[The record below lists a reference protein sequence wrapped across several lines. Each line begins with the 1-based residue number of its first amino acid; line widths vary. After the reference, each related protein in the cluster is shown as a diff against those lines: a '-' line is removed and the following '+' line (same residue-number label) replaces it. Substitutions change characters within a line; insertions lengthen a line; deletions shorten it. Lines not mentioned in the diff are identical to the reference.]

1 MSEAK
6 EIARDG
12 ATPVKNSGR
21 GWVNKGDARLY
32 PFTIDYK
39 EYTEAFSVS
48 RSNWS
53 KLQSDAF
60 RNEQDLPAFRLVL
73 GEEGGTD
80 KLRVWVIGDEIFKEM
95 REAWLE
101 KYGEQ

>member
-1 MSEAK
+1 MTEIK
-6 EIARDG
+6 EIRRDG

-32 PFTIDYK
+32 PFTVDYK
-39 EYTEAFSVS
+39 EYSNSFSVS
-48 RSNWS
+48 RTNWA

-60 RNEQDLPAFRLVL
+60 RNSQDLPAFRLVL
-73 GEEGGTD
+73 GDGPEAD

-101 KYGEQ
+101 KYEQ

>member
-1 MSEAK
+1 MSEK
-6 EIARDG
+6 REIERDG
-12 ATPVKNSGR
+12 AKPVKNSGR

-32 PFTIDYK
+32 PFTLDYK
-39 EYTEAFSVS
+39 EYSESFSVS
-48 RSNWS
+48 RANWA
-53 KLQSDAF
+53 KLQSDAY

-73 GEEGGTD
+73 GNPEGTD
-80 KLRVWVIGDEIFKEM
+80 KLRLWVVGDEIFHEM